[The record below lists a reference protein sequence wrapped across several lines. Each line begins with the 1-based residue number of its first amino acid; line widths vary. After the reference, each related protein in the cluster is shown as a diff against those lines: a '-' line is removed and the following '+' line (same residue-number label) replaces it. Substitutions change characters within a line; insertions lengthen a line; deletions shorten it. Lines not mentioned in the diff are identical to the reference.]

1 MDVIESISSPV
12 LRSRSRPLRVAHL
25 YSSLGIYGAE
35 RWASTLI
42 KYLDVAAVDTMVIT
56 VGTKPGATLFRDFL
70 AKQGVRTE
78 HIAIPG
84 KLSLRAVRAL
94 RAMLQRECIDILH
107 THGFKSDALGY
118 LATRG
123 RKEVKLISTQH
134 GWAAGEGVRIR
145 MYESIGRI
153 FLRAFDRIYP
163 LSPALRD
170 DLIARGFARE
180 QVKLIV
186 NGVDIASFD
195 ACYRQR
201 TARRPHDA
209 CRVLF
214 AGRLCRT
221 KGVMELIQG
230 FAGLGL
236 EPARLRIA
244 GSGPQRNELEALAK
258 RLGLA
263 DRLEFLGPVS
273 CIIPQLRWADVLVLP
288 SYVEGIPRIVMEA
301 FAAGVPVIASDIP
314 GTRELVEHMRTGLLV
329 TPGEP
334 QQISAALA
342 TIAKKPDLGRSLA
355 CAARDRIEQEFSAR
369 RVAEDYT
376 AEYRALVAR

>member
-1 MDVIESISSPV
+1 MDVIESVSSPV
-12 LRSRSRPLRVAHL
+12 LRARPRPLRVAHL

-35 RWASTLI
+35 RWTSTLI
-42 KYLDVAAVDTMVIT
+42 RYLDLALVETMVIT

-70 AKQGVRTE
+70 AKEGVRTE

-84 KLSLRAVRAL
+84 KLSLRTVHAL
-94 RAMLQRECIDILH
+94 RAMLQRERIEILH
-107 THGFKSDALGY
+107 THGFKSDVLGY

-123 RKEVKLISTQH
+123 KPTKLISTQH
-134 GWAAGEGVRIR
+134 GWSAEEGLRIR
-145 MYESIGRI
+145 LYEGIGRV
-153 FLRAFDRIYP
+153 FLRAFDRVYP

-170 DLIARGFARE
+170 DLIARGFSRE
-180 QVKLIV
+180 KVKLIV

-201 TARRPHDA
+201 TAGRQHDA
-209 CRVLF
+209 FRVLF
-214 AGRLCRT
+214 AGRLCKP
-221 KGVMELIQG
+221 KGVMELIRA
-230 FAGLGL
+230 FADLRVGS
-236 EPARLRIA
+236 ARLRIA
-244 GSGPQRNELEALAK
+244 GSGPQRGELEALA
-258 RLGLA
+258 RELGVA
-263 DRLEFLGPVS
+263 DRVEFLGSVS
-273 CIIPQLRWADVLVLP
+273 SIVAQLRWADVLVLP

-314 GTRELVEHMRTGLLV
+314 GTRELVENMRTGLLV

-334 QQISAALA
+334 EQIMAALHTLA
-342 TIAKKPDLGRSLA
+342 DKSDLGRSLA
-355 CAARDRIEQEFSAR
+355 HAARDRIEQDFSAR